1 MEVGKPL
8 EISMRR
14 ILPIGPLRKMAN
26 T

>member
-1 MEVGKPL
+1 MGVGKPL

-14 ILPIGPLRKMAN
+14 ILPIGLLRKMAN